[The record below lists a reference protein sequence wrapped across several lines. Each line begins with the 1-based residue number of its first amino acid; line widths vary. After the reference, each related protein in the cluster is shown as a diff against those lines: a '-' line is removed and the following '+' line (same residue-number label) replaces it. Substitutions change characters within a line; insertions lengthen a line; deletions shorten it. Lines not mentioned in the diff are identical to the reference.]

1 MNGFPNVQSLLS
13 PGSPLP
19 VDETVES
26 MREIQV
32 PEPGWA
38 VQAVHKQQPAKE
50 SGMWS
55 EANEKG
61 TRLQGWKDSMD
72 SLYDFA
78 KFSTVCSECEQVRP
92 VGKRQFGFR
101 IFLNYTSRSP
111 VHVSRIPSRVSP
123 ILFFERG
130 GWFPSGNAG
139 WGSGRPR
146 NRAVQSSSLLGCN
159 ATVGQKPCPMYCAN
173 CVASCGIQLITGC
186 QN

>member
-92 VGKRQFGFR
+92 VGIRRHR
-101 IFLNYTSRSP
+101 ICFLNFKSRLSA
-111 VHVSRIPSRVSP
+111 HGTRIPSRVNP
-123 ILFFERG
+123 ILLFEWG
-130 GWFPSGNAG
+130 GWSSSGDAG

-173 CVASCGIQLITGC
+173 CVASCGIRLITGC
-186 QN
+186 RN